1 MIINASYPIGGG
13 YQVIRSW
20 PDAAN
25 VASVSLDVSGIDWE
39 KWMDVF
45 LEADIVKQSGSV
57 SLRLDGVS
65 TSGKYYY
72 QSGNAGVMGFFL
84 GSVPENWDTTPF
96 RLTLRVIKEKNTE
109 FYVAAVCLREP
120 FYNSVDGVVNVETS
134 PDASY
139 GGRTKGHWC
148 KMQTLNFAVD
158 RDTLSWSNI
167 RLIGMKRP

>member
-1 MIINASYPIGGG
+1 MS
-13 YQVIRSW
+13 
-20 PDAAN
+20 
-25 VASVSLDVSGIDWE
+25 SVSLDVSGIDWE

-45 LEADIVKQSGSV
+45 LEADIVKQDRQV

-65 TSGKYYY
+65 TTGSYYY
-72 QSGNAGVMGFFL
+72 QGGNSGVMGYFL
-84 GSVPENWDTTPF
+84 SSFSEEYDTTPF
-96 RLTLRVIKEKNTE
+96 RLALRVIKAKNTE
-109 FYVAAVCLREP
+109 FYVAAVCLREA
-120 FYNSVDGVVNVETS
+120 FYSSYLGTVNVETS

-158 RDTLSWSNI
+158 GGTLSWSNI

>member
-20 PDAAN
+20 PDATN
-25 VASVSLDVSGIDWE
+25 VASVSLDISGIDWE

-45 LEADIVKQSGSV
+45 LEADIVKQSGQV

-72 QSGNAGVMGFFL
+72 QSGNSSVMGYFL
-84 GSVPENWDTTPF
+84 SSISEGYDLTPF
-96 RLTLRVIKEKNTE
+96 RLALRVIKEKDTE
-109 FYVAAVCLREP
+109 FYVAAVYLREP
-120 FYNSVDGVVNVETS
+120 FYNSYGGTVNVITS
-134 PDASY
+134 PDADY
-139 GGRTKGHWC
+139 GGRTSGRWC
-148 KMQTLNFAVD
+148 KMQSLDFAVSSG
-158 RDTLSWSNI
+158 TLSWSNI